1 MLKSRII
8 PVLLLN
14 DKGIYK
20 TVSFNNPRYIGDPL
34 NIIKI
39 FNDKLVDEIIICDIN
54 KEKANNLD
62 IEYLKDIFQSCRM
75 PVCYAGNI
83 KSLEQ
88 ASQLYSIGV
97 EKIGLGDILIYDF
110 NIISKI
116 SKTFGSQSVVSILN
130 LVERNNK
137 IYLYDYKNKIIKNDL
152 DIFEFLNK
160 IQDFGT
166 GEIILHFV
174 ENDGNMKG
182 YNYNLIDKLIDY
194 IKVPLVF
201 LGGLSSINEILN
213 INKNYNLK
221 GIAGSSLFIYKGRL
235 KSVLINYP
243 TNLFK

>member
-8 PVLLLN
+8 PALLLN

-20 TVSFNNPRYIGDPL
+20 TVNFENPRYIGDPL

-54 KEKANNLD
+54 REKANNLD

>member
-20 TVSFNNPRYIGDPL
+20 TVSFKNPRYIGDPL

-39 FNDKLVDEIIICDIN
+39 FNDKFVDEIIICDIN
-54 KEKANNLD
+54 KEKGNNLE

-75 PVCYAGNI
+75 PVCYSGNI
-83 KSLEQ
+83 KNLEQ

-97 EKIGLGDILIYDF
+97 EKIGLGDILNYDL
-110 NIISKI
+110 NIISEI
-116 SKTFGSQSVVSILN
+116 SKTFGTQSVVAILN

-137 IYLYDYKNKIIKNDL
+137 TYLYDYKNQTIKYNV
-152 DIFEFLNK
+152 DIFEFLKK
-160 IQDFGT
+160 IQDLGT

-182 YNYNLIDKLIDY
+182 YNYNLIDKVIDY
-194 IKVPLVF
+194 IKVPLIF
-201 LGGLSSINEILN
+201 LGGLSSKDEILKV
-213 INKNYNLK
+213 NKNYNLK
-221 GIAGSSLFIYKGRL
+221 GIAGSSLFIYKGKFR
-235 KSVLINYP
+235 SVLINYP
-243 TNLFK
+243 TNLL

>member
-8 PVLLLN
+8 PALLLN

-20 TVSFNNPRYIGDPL
+20 TVNFENPRYIGDPL

-54 KEKANNLD
+54 REKANNLD

-182 YNYNLIDKLIDY
+182 YNYYLIYKLIDY

>member
-14 DKGIYK
+14 DRGIYK
-20 TVSFNNPRYIGDPL
+20 TVSFKDPRYIGDPL

-88 ASQLYSIGV
+88 ASQLFSIGV
-97 EKIGLGDILIYDF
+97 EKIGLGDILIYDL

-137 IYLYDYKNKIIKNDL
+137 IYLYDYKNKVIKNDL
-152 DIFEFLNK
+152 DIFEFLSK
-160 IQDFGT
+160 IQDLGT

-182 YNYNLIDKLIDY
+182 YNYNLIEKLKDY

-213 INKNYNLK
+213 INKNYSFK

-235 KSVLINYP
+235 RSVLINYP

>member
-8 PVLLLN
+8 PALLLN

-20 TVSFNNPRYIGDPL
+20 TVNFGDPL

-54 KEKANNLD
+54 REKENNLD
-62 IEYLKDIFQSCRM
+62 VEYLKDIFQSCRM

-97 EKIGLGDILIYDF
+97 EKLGLGDILIYDF